1 MNFLHG
7 RSLHQAEINGQTITV
22 EPDETL
28 LEAAQR
34 QNINIPSIC
43 RVGGCGTCKCKLKS
57 GKVDELTETA
67 YLLTEKEIS
76 DGFILACQSR
86 LRSDVKIELDREG
99 AIDGPPVKGVIV
111 GKQMLTHDIA
121 RIDLR
126 LDTPIRYRA
135 GQFAEVTLSSM
146 ADAPRSYSFST
157 APGNDRQ
164 VSFTVRRVPGG
175 GCPGISWTRR
185 RWASRSPCAVP
196 AVTSTCAR
204 AGSQSLWWP
213 VAAAWH
219 PSSRC
224 FKT

>member
-34 QNINIPSIC
+34 QTINIPSIC

-67 YLLTEKEIS
+67 YLLTEREIS

-111 GKQMLTHDIA
+111 GKQMLTYDIA
-121 RIDLR
+121 
-126 LDTPIRYRA
+126 
-135 GQFAEVTLSSM
+135 
-146 ADAPRSYSFST
+146 
-157 APGNDRQ
+157 
-164 VSFTVRRVPGG
+164 
-175 GCPGISWTRR
+175 
-185 RWASRSPCAVP
+185 
-196 AVTSTCAR
+196 
-204 AGSQSLWWP
+204 
-213 VAAAWH
+213 
-219 PSSRC
+219 
-224 FKT
+224 